1 MQYAYMIL
9 HIASRPHTYSMNSGL
24 AKFRSRPN
32 FKTYASKLGYPENLI
47 NRVVDDIG
55 SKASTEDMLDH
66 LISLQDMLCPK
77 ESIIRRRR
85 DATHLPSYML
95 TQDSFYNGKK
105 RMPFWMWVKRET
117 ISANTTAEQAHRRAG
132 CKGQSHS
139 SSVSK

>member
-1 MQYAYMIL
+1 MAENIPSTSFPFTDYTKQMAPDA
-9 HIASRPHTYSMNSGL
+9 ASVTTVTS
-24 AKFRSRPN
+24 

-47 NRVVDDIG
+47 NRVVVNKG

-117 ISANTTAEQAHRRAG
+117 ISANTTAEQPHRRAG

-139 SSVSK
+139 SSTSK